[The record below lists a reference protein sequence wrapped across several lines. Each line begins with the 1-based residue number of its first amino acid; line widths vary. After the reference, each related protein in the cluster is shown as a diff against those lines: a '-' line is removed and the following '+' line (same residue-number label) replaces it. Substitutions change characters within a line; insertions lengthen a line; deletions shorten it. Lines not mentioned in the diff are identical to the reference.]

1 MFLYD
6 IGVALYA
13 RAVAFV
19 ALWNKKAKQF
29 TEGRKNIFE
38 RHNSFSHYSSIFS
51 YSNHWENGFY
61 TVVFELFVPC

>member
-13 RAVAFV
+13 RIVAFV

-38 RHNSFSHYSSIFS
+38 RMAQAIP
-51 YSNHWENGFY
+51 EQ
-61 TVVFELFVPC
+61 LLK